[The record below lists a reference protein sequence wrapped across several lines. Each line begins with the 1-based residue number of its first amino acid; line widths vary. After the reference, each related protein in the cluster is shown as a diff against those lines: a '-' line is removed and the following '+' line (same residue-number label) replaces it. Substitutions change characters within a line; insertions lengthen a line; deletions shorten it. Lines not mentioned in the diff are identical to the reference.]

1 MSKSD
6 CDHEYEIYNERLT
19 VDNKKF
25 KFRGATVD
33 KLKCKKCSHEINER
47 LNIEGLLDGEAVER
61 IETDE

>member
-47 LNIEGLLDGEAVER
+47 LNIEGA
-61 IETDE
+61 